1 MIEEHERH
9 FRDTE
14 SDYFSFFNYY
24 LQACDLKKHHACS
37 RVVAACQNNVL
48 LLWHAILNRT
58 T

>member
-1 MIEEHERH
+1 MLQYNQTYECVYIYMIEEHERH

-37 RVVAACQNNVL
+37 CRMPK
-48 LLWHAILNRT
+48 
-58 T
+58 